1 MKKVSLKKE
10 ITSILD
16 NAILKN
22 GLCITEVTNEQGFK
36 CVYRFPKNMRDLL
49 LKRASKPK
57 KRLLQMQENPR
68 KKDSLFYKRI
78 EKPFS
83 PYLILVI

>member
-36 CVYRFPKNMRDLL
+36 CVQI
-49 LKRASKPK
+49 SKK
-57 KRLLQMQENPR
+57 YAG
-68 KKDSLFYKRI
+68 SII
-78 EKPFS
+78 ETCQ
-83 PYLILVI
+83 